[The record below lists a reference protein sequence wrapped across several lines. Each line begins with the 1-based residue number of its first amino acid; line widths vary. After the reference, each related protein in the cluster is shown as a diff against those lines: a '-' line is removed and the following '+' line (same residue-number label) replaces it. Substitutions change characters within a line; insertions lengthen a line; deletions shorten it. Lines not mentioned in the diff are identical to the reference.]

1 MFLRAIQCPLRHFGS
16 MFIYP
21 FYIKYDT
28 LVACFARLSADC
40 PAHWKPSGKER
51 GVEAENKGEGVEK
64 REGNDGKT
72 RK

>member
-1 MFLRAIQCPLRHFGS
+1 

-28 LVACFARLSADC
+28 LVACFGRPSADC